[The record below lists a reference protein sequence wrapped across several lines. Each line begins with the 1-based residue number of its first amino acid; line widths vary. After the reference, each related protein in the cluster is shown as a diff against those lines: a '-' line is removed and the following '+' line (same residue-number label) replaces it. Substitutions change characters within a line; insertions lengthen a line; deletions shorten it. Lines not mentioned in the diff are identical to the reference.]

1 MISGYF
7 RHVVIARIPYK
18 RFQYICTSILPEI
31 GSNIT
36 SLVVSNQWKGILSK
50 LFSSYFGDRMPLIFP
65 HLQQI
70 TLISFS
76 DYSLISFLDSL
87 ENLPEFHEMILC
99 HQYQMVTN
107 TVESEKLLH
116 KLFTVN
122 NNRLNSIIFDD
133 DSMVFSFTNKVH
145 DIIYSNIQK
154 LSIDLQTIN
163 DLHRLLTFLPQLQS
177 INVAINKDTIESD
190 IINENTPIVT
200 LKQFQLQS
208 FGPSWNLD
216 DLASILKRIPN
227 VEELSI
233 AIEVNDDIRLIDG
246 AEVYPLI
253 STLTLRKF
261 NYFLRFY
268 DSSSSIDHVK
278 ILSSWQQFNQEFVCI
293 KSDDKNALVLY
304 TLPFVFSFLILP
316 SSIANNG
323 VFIKNYASQVKI
335 FTLCS
340 TSTNIVDTLSVI
352 QKCQKLE
359 NLILRNVRN
368 TNIPSR
374 TFFVVACSR
383 ESFFYSFIESFKEI
397 GFCRLAYLTKL
408 TALRD
413 SSINADFFQR
423 LLEISPNL
431 YHLEINYESLL
442 SCFDNESIC
451 ILLKHRITHIYLLIT
466 GITIIESVVS
476 SISRLPSIFPSL
488 KHIYFCFETISSSC
502 ELLISTVLKYLSE
515 WNSLVSFGV
524 VGTGLTQAIVLK
536 DPQQWVLDNSTLN
549 EQNTFTVDFTDD
561 AFRLWL

>member
-50 LFSSYFGDRMPLIFP
+50 LFSSYLGDRMPLIFP

-107 TVESEKLLH
+107 TVESEELLH

-133 DSMVFSFTNKVH
+133 DSMVFSFTNKDH

-154 LSIDLQTIN
+154 LSIDLQAIN

-190 IINENTPIVT
+190 IVNENIPIVT

-316 SSIANNG
+316 SSIANNK

-374 TFFVVACSR
+374 IFFVVACSR
-383 ESFFYSFIESFKEI
+383 KSLFLFFHRI
-397 GFCRLAYLTKL
+397 
-408 TALRD
+408 
-413 SSINADFFQR
+413 FQR
-423 LLEISPNL
+423 NRILQVG
-431 YHLEINYESLL
+431 L
-442 SCFDNESIC
+442 SYQTYSI
-451 ILLKHRITHIYLLIT
+451 T
-466 GITIIESVVS
+466 
-476 SISRLPSIFPSL
+476 
-488 KHIYFCFETISSSC
+488 
-502 ELLISTVLKYLSE
+502 
-515 WNSLVSFGV
+515 
-524 VGTGLTQAIVLK
+524 
-536 DPQQWVLDNSTLN
+536 
-549 EQNTFTVDFTDD
+549 
-561 AFRLWL
+561 